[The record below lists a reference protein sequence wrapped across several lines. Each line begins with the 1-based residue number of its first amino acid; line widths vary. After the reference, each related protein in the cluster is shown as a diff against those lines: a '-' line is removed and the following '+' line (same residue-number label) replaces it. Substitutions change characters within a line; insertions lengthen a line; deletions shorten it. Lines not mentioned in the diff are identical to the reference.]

1 MTSVLDLPQIY
12 ANAQAVIAEQQAQM
26 IAAPFVRLWDGN
38 WNLRGVVGGEISGDF
53 KWLLNESGQG
63 VLVLPYDNYL
73 AEWAVTTNGNL
84 GVHGAV
90 QNVHVTVDKNGAR
103 WDGRMQKAVPKTDDK
118 GVTTVELTFLHS
130 YEEVKHV
137 YCWSNP
143 FLPAIFQ
150 FPKNWLL
157 AGPSAYMLKL
167 TLFCQLLRLEASLWA
182 LPDDP
187 LNINE
192 WFNLDQSTWPIVVA
206 PSDLLSD
213 ESLWCIIN
221 SRWKNFHD
229 LAGPILDYAQL
240 MVTTRRYLIGD
251 PPPWPGANLANGAL
265 VVDIV
270 DKSGF
275 YTGTSQGGNVLT
287 GLEYTVEVI
296 LNDFLD
302 NQSNVLPD
310 PDNPS
315 AYVNPGWLGTLPNAP
330 WVIYRPELHT
340 GVQTS
345 EFQITPFTDV
355 QILSGGHSNPLIN
368 DGITTAIQL
377 AGLLGGAALQAVIGP
392 TSLATVDAEAIASQ
406 LADIA
411 VTLLSPLYTDVIGAW
426 VSTKDPFRA
435 YTAGWSHYYE
445 YFQSGGDNA
454 YTLDSLIALTEGM
467 WATRSYFSHKLT
479 VQNGQPFLIGD
490 QGQGHYFLGDRIGST
505 VIGMPP
511 GEIYVDQVSELGL
524 TWNRTDGV
532 NWAITIGSNKEA
544 EEPLLKGLSM
554 LQSVVGAIQQ
564 IVVN

>member
-12 ANAQAVIAEQQAQM
+12 DNALEVIAQRQAQM
-26 IAAPFVRLWDGN
+26 IARPFVRLWDGN
-38 WNLRGVVGGEISGDF
+38 WALRGICGAEISGDF

-63 VLVLPYDNYL
+63 VLVLPHDNYL
-73 AEWAVTTNGNL
+73 AEWAVATNNNL
-84 GVHGAV
+84 GVHGAT
-90 QNVHVTVDKNGAR
+90 QNVHITVDKNGAR
-103 WDGRMQKAVPKTDDK
+103 WDGRMQKADIKTDEH

-137 YCWSNP
+137 TCWSSP
-143 FLPAIFQ
+143 FLPAAFQ

-157 AGPSAYMLKL
+157 AGPSIYMLKL
-167 TLFCQLLRLEASLWA
+167 TLFVQLLRLEASLWA

-192 WFNLDQSTWPIVVA
+192 WFNLNQSTWPIVVA
-206 PSDLLSD
+206 PSDLLTD

-221 SRWKNFHD
+221 ARWQGFHEI
-229 LAGPILDYAQL
+229 AAPILDYAQL
-240 MVTTRRYLIGD
+240 AVTTRRYLIGD
-251 PPPWPGANLANGAL
+251 PPPWPGAVLANGTL

-287 GLEYTVEVI
+287 GLEYTIEVI
-296 LNDFLD
+296 ANDFLD

-315 AYVNPGWLGTLPNAP
+315 KYVNPGWIGTLPNAP

-345 EFQITPFTDV
+345 DFTITPFTDV

-377 AGLLGGAALQAVIGP
+377 AGLLAGAAIQAVVGP
-392 TSLATVDAEAIASQ
+392 ASLATIDAEAIASQ
-406 LADIA
+406 LSDIA
-411 VTLLSPLYTDVIGAW
+411 VTLLSPLYTDVVLAW
-426 VSTKDPFRA
+426 VSFKDATRA
-435 YTAGWSHYYE
+435 FNAGWSHYYE
-445 YFQSGGDNA
+445 FFQTGANNA
-454 YTLDSLIALTEGM
+454 YTLDSLIALAEGM

-479 VQNGQPFLIGD
+479 VQNGQPYMIGD
-490 QGQGHYFLGDRIGST
+490 QGQGDFFLGDRVGST
-505 VIGMPP
+505 VTGMPP
-511 GEIYVDQVSELGL
+511 GSIYVDQITQLEL

-532 NWAITIGSNKEA
+532 NWGITIGTNKET

-554 LQSVVGAIQQ
+554 LQSLVGVVQQ
-564 IVVN
+564 LAVN